1 MFEHILDWGQAGD
14 WLGIGWGLA
23 ILLYLSVR
31 LISASEMS
39 KIAKTFND
47 YWTKVLRNLGFRG
60 VRVRIHCACE
70 WNLTSSQSWPEYA
83 VPVE

>member
-1 MFEHILDWGQAGD
+1 MFEHIPDWGLAGD

-23 ILLYLSVR
+23 ILLYLSVS

-39 KIAKTFND
+39 KIAKTFNEFG
-47 YWTKVLRNLGFRG
+47 TKVLQNLGFRG

-70 WNLTSSQSWPEYA
+70 WNLTSPQPWPEYD
-83 VPVE
+83 VPVR

>member
-1 MFEHILDWGQAGD
+1 MFEHILDWGLAGD

-47 YWTKVLRNLGFRG
+47 FWRG
-60 VRVRIHCACE
+60 APKPRF
-70 WNLTSSQSWPEYA
+70 
-83 VPVE
+83 